1 MKRSLRLWLVM
12 LSSLMLS
19 WAGVA
24 AAEGGKDATARLA
37 EKLATYRTFQA
48 DFIQVVVDGGG
59 DKVQETRGS
68 LKAKR
73 PGLFYWKSEQ
83 PFAQTIAADGKNVEV
98 YDPDLEQV
106 TVKPMDS
113 QMSSTPALLL
123 SGEVSNLA
131 EAYNVTE
138 KVSDKGY
145 DEYVLE
151 PKNSDSLFVSLRLRF
166 RDGSLSDMR
175 LRDSLGQISIL
186 SFQDVKVNEAVADS
200 VFKLEYPD
208 SVDVISSKN

>member
-12 LSSLMLS
+12 LSSVVLS
-19 WAGVA
+19 WAGFA
-24 AAEGGKDATARLA
+24 AAESGQDATARLA
-37 EKLATYRTFQA
+37 EKLSTYRTFQA

-59 DKVQETRGS
+59 DKVQETQGS

-73 PGLFYWKSEQ
+73 PGLFYWKSEH

-123 SGEVSNLA
+123 SGEVSNLS

-151 PKNSDSLFVSLRLRF
+151 PKSSDSLFVSLRLRF

-186 SFQDVKVNEAVADS
+186 SFQDVKVNEDVADS

-208 SVDVISSKN
+208 SVDIISSGN